1 MKTKYL
7 IPALL
12 LCLLPAC
19 TTPGKITVYPVN
31 QLPLPE
37 IPKKIYC
44 LPQTTLRVEI
54 TILRETF
61 VPGPYASF
69 ARQFLGIEGV
79 KADSH
84 TEFRIINSRII
95 PYSEP
100 DPQQFL
106 ALTGDLTPADLD
118 EISKL
123 EDKGLILD
131 PGTNRVPVT
140 GNNFAGED
148 SHPMAFPDISYR
160 DHFREVTDTLFKTIL
175 EDSILVRI
183 PVLRRVNELKTREE
197 MAGEIAH
204 LIHKLRKRRIKMVS
218 ADYPVLPQGE
228 AMTASINELQRIE
241 ERYLGLFT
249 GKLFKDT
256 IQQQWSIVPLP
267 DGQGESELCRFSDE
281 EGFLPAGSVDGKGIF
296 LLMKPSGLT
305 SGIPA
310 IPLNQPNTLY
320 YRIPDFALVE
330 IQAGNE
336 LIASSKISLFQFGK
350 LVPLTLPPRKKQ
362 K

>member
-1 MKTKYL
+1 MKTKYI
-7 IPALL
+7 IPVVL
-12 LCLLPAC
+12 LCLSPAC
-19 TTPGKITVYPVN
+19 TTPGKMTVYPVN
-31 QLPLPE
+31 QLPLAEVPR
-37 IPKKIYC
+37 KIYC
-44 LPQTTLRVEI
+44 LPQTSLKVEI

-79 KADSH
+79 SEEPY
-84 TEFRIINSRII
+84 TNFRIIQSRIVPI
-95 PYSEP
+95 SEP

-106 ALTGDLTPADLD
+106 ALTGDLDPADLN

-123 EDKGLILD
+123 ESKGLILD
-131 PGTNRVPVT
+131 PGIAGSPAK
-140 GNNFAGED
+140 GNNFAGENF
-148 SHPMAFPDISYR
+148 HPMTFPDISYR

-183 PVLRRVNELKTREE
+183 PVLRKLNELKTREE

-228 AMTASINELQRIE
+228 AMSASINELQRIE

-249 GKLFKDT
+249 GKIFTDT
-256 IQQQWSIVPLP
+256 IQQQWTIVPLP
-267 DGQGESELCRFSDE
+267 EGQGESELCRFSDE
-281 EGFLPAGSVDGKGIF
+281 EGFLPAGSGDGKAII
-296 LLMKPSGLT
+296 LLVKPSGLT

-310 IPLNQPNTLY
+310 LPMNQPNTLY
-320 YRIPDFALVE
+320 YRIPDSALVE
-330 IQAGNE
+330 VQAGNE
-336 LIASSKISLFQFGK
+336 VIASMKISLFQLGK
-350 LVPLTLPPRKKQ
+350 LVPLTLSPRKKQ